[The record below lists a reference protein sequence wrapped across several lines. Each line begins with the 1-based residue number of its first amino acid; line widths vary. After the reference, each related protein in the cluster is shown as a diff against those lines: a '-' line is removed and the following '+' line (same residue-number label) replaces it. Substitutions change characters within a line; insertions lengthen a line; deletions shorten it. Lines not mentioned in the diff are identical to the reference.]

1 MKVLIIEDDKAIAA
15 ALQEGL
21 EDEAYAVDVVYDGDE
36 GYRTAVADEYDA
48 IILDIMLP
56 EMNGYE
62 VCQKLRADG
71 QQTPILMLTARDTGP
86 DIVKGLDTGA
96 DDYLAKPFDFE
107 VLLARLRAL
116 LRRPA
121 EKLAEV
127 LTVGDLTLD
136 PSAKKVRRA
145 DQDISLT
152 AKEYAVLEYLIRHA
166 GMVLSKEQIIAHV
179 WDFDADVLPNNV
191 ELFIMFI
198 RRKIDKPFDTKLIH
212 TVPGFGYMI
221 EDKT

>member
-21 EDEAYAVDVVYDGDE
+21 EDEVYAVDVAYDGDE

-96 DDYLAKPFDFE
+96 A
-107 VLLARLRAL
+107 
-116 LRRPA
+116 
-121 EKLAEV
+121 
-127 LTVGDLTLD
+127 T
-136 PSAKKVRRA
+136 
-145 DQDISLT
+145 I
-152 AKEYAVLEYLIRHA
+152 
-166 GMVLSKEQIIAHV
+166 
-179 WDFDADVLPNNV
+179 
-191 ELFIMFI
+191 
-198 RRKIDKPFDTKLIH
+198 
-212 TVPGFGYMI
+212 
-221 EDKT
+221 